1 MKSGVFLRILLWV
14 WLLEFPATLCAQS
27 PAEIIATLG
36 SARMQGRGYTH
47 RGDARAA
54 EYLTGLMKNTG
65 ILPFNGSYLQ
75 AFGLDVNTFPSAMHL
90 EVNGKKLKPVEDFM
104 PDPASPS
111 LTGSYRVSNVP
122 VQAILE
128 KRADALLAS
137 CRGEMVCIGNTR
149 EKLTR
154 EQQSQVSEW
163 MLRQVYLNPFGL
175 KGIIE
180 INPGPLVFGTA
191 TRMSAIP
198 LLILRDGA
206 AGDSVKQIRVNI
218 DNAWKEHYITHNL
231 AGYIPGTGCP
241 DSLVVFTAHYDHLGL
256 MGRGNYFPGAND
268 NASGVAMVLQL
279 MRYVAAHPQRFSVAC
294 VFFSGEE
301 AGLLG
306 SRYFAEHPPFLLG
319 KVKFLV
325 NLDLVGTGP
334 DGIMVVNATEFQ
346 QDFEKLNV
354 LNKEGGFVKEIRKRG
369 KACNSDHCPFFEK
382 GVPCF
387 FIYTLGGIAAYHNLN
402 DRPETLPMT
411 AFDAVVKL
419 LSGFVAGI

>member
-36 SARMQGRGYTH
+36 SARMQGRGYARH
-47 RGDARAA
+47 GDARAS
-54 EYLTGLMKNTG
+54 EYLTRLMKNTG
-65 ILPFNGSYLQ
+65 ILPLYGSYSQ
-75 AFGLDVNTFPSAMHL
+75 AFDLDVNTFPASMRL
-90 EVNGKKLKPVEDFM
+90 EVNGKRLKPMEDFM

-111 LTGSYRVSNVP
+111 LSGCFTVSNVP

-128 KRADALLAS
+128 KRTDALLTLY
-137 CRGEMVCIGNTR
+137 RGEMVCIDASR

-154 EQQSQVSEW
+154 EQQSLVREW
-163 MLRQVYLNPFGL
+163 MLRQVYKNPFGL
-175 KGIIE
+175 KGIVE
-180 INPGPLVFGTA
+180 ISSDPLVFGTA
-191 TRMSAIP
+191 THMSAIP
-198 LLILRDGA
+198 LLILRNGA
-206 AGDSVKQIRVNI
+206 AVDSVRQICVNI
-218 DNAWKEHYITHNL
+218 DNAWKEQYTTRNL

-256 MGRGNYFPGAND
+256 MGRGTNFPGAND
-268 NASGVAMVLQL
+268 NASGVAMVLEL
-279 MRYVAAHPQRFSVAC
+279 MRVVAAHPQRFSVAC

-306 SRYFAEHPPFLLG
+306 SRYFTEHPPFPLS

-325 NLDLVGTGP
+325 NLDLVGTGS

-346 QDFEKLNV
+346 QAFEKMNLLNQ
-354 LNKEGGFVKEIRKRG
+354 EGNFVKEIRKRG
-369 KACNSDHCPFFEK
+369 KACNSDHCPFFEQ

-387 FIYTLGGIAAYHNLN
+387 FIYTLGGISAYHNLN
-402 DRPETLPMT
+402 DRPETLPLT

-419 LSGFVAGI
+419 LSGFITGF